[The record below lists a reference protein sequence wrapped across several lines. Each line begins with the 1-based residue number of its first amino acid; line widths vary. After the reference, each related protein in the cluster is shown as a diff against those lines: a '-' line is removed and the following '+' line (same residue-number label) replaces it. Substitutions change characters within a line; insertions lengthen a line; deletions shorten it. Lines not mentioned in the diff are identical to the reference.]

1 MIPSMNTYMTTEE
14 AAAEVGVSRQRFY
27 IIAKRHGVKPSGE
40 MSERGKQGRR
50 VVWLSEQIVE
60 MAQKHR
66 QRLERLAKLQAEISE
81 V

>member
-1 MIPSMNTYMTTEE
+1 MNTFMTTEE

-27 IIAKRHGVKPSGE
+27 VIAKRHGVRPSGE
-40 MSERGKQGRR
+40 MAERGKQGRR
-50 VVWLSEQIVE
+50 AIWLSDQIVE
-60 MAQKHR
+60 MAKKHR